1 MFYHKETFF
10 SAFLRDFSHL
20 SADKDLTSDR
30 LLIFWNDIR
39 RMAFT
44 LCSQLVQGHAP
55 TVASA
60 QIGIMQ
66 RGSLIKLVHDLVR
79 RTEPLLLIGQLC

>member
-10 SAFLRDFSHL
+10 SAFLEDFRHL

-30 LLIFWNDIR
+30 LLILWNDIR

-44 LCSQLVQGHAP
+44 LCSQVVQAHAP

-60 QIGIMQ
+60 QIGIML
-66 RGSLIKLVHDLVR
+66 RDSSTTRVYDLVR
-79 RTEPLLLIGQLC
+79 RTEPLLLIGYLP

>member
-10 SAFLRDFSHL
+10 SAFLEDFRHL

-30 LLIFWNDIR
+30 LLIFWNDIS
-39 RMAFT
+39 RMVFT
-44 LCSQLVQGHAP
+44 LCSQVVQAHAP

-60 QIGIMQ
+60 KIGIMPRDSSTTQ
-66 RGSLIKLVHDLVR
+66 IYDLVR
-79 RTEPLLLIGQLC
+79 RTEPLLLIGQLR